1 LKDLYFFSSGGYA
14 MKCPVLLSFLLFPLV
29 LLLIA
34 FLWSGTTGSQLRV
47 TRAQSASLAL
57 SKHALTSVV
66 AGEPFIYTL
75 TVQNTGT
82 ATATNLVITDTLPL
96 SVTFVSA
103 SHSAVLTDTTVQWEI
118 ASLAAGATQQVTVAV
133 KTPAFT
139 SPFLQT
145 ARRSAPDERIVGGEQ
160 ASDGAW
166 PWQAALVWSDRN
178 AYDGAFCGGSLLHAE
193 WVLTSAHCV
202 HYYNDEPV
210 PPSEIHVVLGRNRL
224 STNEG
229 ERLAVQQII
238 AHPRYQPATLEHDI
252 ALLKLA
258 TPSQQTPIRPATPQD
273 TALFAPDVLSTVTG
287 WGDISERAEGD
298 YPDALYEVDVPIVA
312 NALCEAAYDL
322 TLGEDDWIGAS
333 MLCAGYAEGGK
344 DACFGDSGGPL
355 VVPDGTGRFVQAGI
369 VSWGGSLCA
378 QPEQYGV
385 YTRVADYTDWIA
397 YQIAAYTVVNEH
409 YRVHADDGISAS
421 GNKPVTT
428 LVEPPPVTATTYS
441 PLEIAKTGPATVYS
455 KQTVSYTITVKNKG
469 TQSVADVMIVD
480 HLPASTTFL
489 AASHGGS
496 YQEPRVT
503 WQIDTLKPGAQ
514 TAVSLTLQAPA
525 NEYGLVETPTSASTP
540 QQRIVG
546 GTEATAGAWPWQV
559 ALWDRYTNQQFCGGT
574 LLNARWVL
582 TAAHCA
588 SAVPAS
594 DMEVVGG
601 AHNLTINEPDQQRV
615 AVARAIIHPAFN
627 ALTLDEDIALL
638 KLSKP
643 LSLTS
648 RVQPVALVDS
658 DDLARPGTLATVTGW
673 GDLFEGSNEGSET
686 LQQVSLP
693 IVANEQCEEAFDWY
707 FGSDTWVTDN
717 MLCAGYEE
725 GGKDTCSGDSGG
737 PLVVP
742 DSQHGYRQAGI
753 VSWGIGC
760 AQPYVYGVYTRV
772 SHYISWIEQ
781 HMAPVIV
788 NGYYYAVSADTPQTL
803 GNIAVKT
810 TVLNNHAPTVIKLDH
825 TEVEEQAPIG
835 TVIGTLS
842 TVDEDGGEQQHTY
855 TLLDGKEDVF
865 IKGDKLFT
873 NAVFD
878 YETRATFTIQIRSND
893 GHGGIV
899 DATFSIQVQDVN
911 EAPHA
916 LADTYTTNEDE
927 RLEIAAE
934 AGLLINDADP
944 DGDDSLTVSLH
955 SEPVHGSLTLQQD
968 GAFQYTPH
976 ADYAGRDRFTYVASD
991 GDLTSAET
999 MVHIEIAPV
1008 NDPPSLAV
1016 NQGMTL
1022 VQGKTVI
1029 LSSTHLRATDQD
1041 DVYAK
1046 LRYLLVWTPGHGKLQ
1061 KDGVELRSSFTQ
1073 ADIDQQRIS
1082 YEHNGDLSR
1091 RDSFGFLLQDPSG
1104 ATTSTATFRLTI
1116 QRKPFNAIQLQR
1128 ADEVVP
1134 TGGTTTL
1141 TATVQD
1147 NGEPLMV
1154 EKEVTF
1160 TMTRSGNIA
1169 LDPVVSL
1176 THQGKVS
1183 TTLHGGTMP
1192 GQARIQAFTEDV
1204 GSVITMVTVYEP
1216 VKGMVGK
1223 PVVAYVSPDSPLRA
1237 TTLPL
1242 PTGAGSKLVTG
1253 SLTFTSSAQAHGQ
1266 ALGTI
1271 LATTVAT
1278 PAGELQLADMRTVEP
1293 LGGVA
1298 LSLYDSAGSYIRA
1311 GQELT
1316 EPCLIRMTFDNT
1328 NFETTDTSP
1337 AAQARFVVVARAAET
1352 DHWHAEPL
1360 PLTRLIRDMSGRV
1373 TVWFAAPQ
1381 SGEYGVFAA
1390 LPDTLAEEQAKYVYL
1405 PIVFTAAGG

>member
-1 LKDLYFFSSGGYA
+1 
-14 MKCPVLLSFLLFPLV
+14 MKYPALLSFLLFPLV

-34 FLWSGTTGSQLRV
+34 FLLSGTAGSQLRA
-47 TRAQSASLAL
+47 TRAQSEMLEI
-57 SKHALTSVV
+57 SKHAPASIV
-66 AGEPFIYTL
+66 AGEPLTYTL
-75 TVQNTGT
+75 TVQNTGSST
-82 ATATNLVITDTLPL
+82 ATDLVITDTLPL

-103 SHSAVLTDTTVQWEI
+103 SHGAVLTDTTVQWDI
-118 ASLAAGATQQVTVAV
+118 ASLAAGASQQVTVAV
-133 KTPAFT
+133 KTPTFT
-139 SPFLQT
+139 SPFSQT
-145 ARRSAPDERIVGGEQ
+145 VRRSAPDERIVGGEQ

-178 AYDGAFCGGSLLHAE
+178 AYDGTFCGGSLLHAE
-193 WVLTSAHCV
+193 WVMTSAHCV

-224 STNEG
+224 STKNAG
-229 ERLAVQQII
+229 ERLAVQQVIP
-238 AHPRYQPATLEHDI
+238 HPRYQPATLEHDI

-273 TALFAPDVLSTVTG
+273 AALFVPDVLSTVTG

-312 NALCEAAYDL
+312 NALCEATYDL
-322 TLGEDDWIGAS
+322 MFGEDDWIGAS

-355 VVPDGTGRFVQAGI
+355 VVPDGAGGFLQAGI

-385 YTRVADYTDWIA
+385 YTRVADYTDWITYYLA
-397 YQIAAYTVVNEH
+397 SYPVVNEH
-409 YRVHADDGISAS
+409 YRVHAAGGISAS
-421 GNKPVTT
+421 DNKSVTT
-428 LVEPPPVTATTYS
+428 LVEPPLSPAIPHS
-441 PLEIAKTGPATVYS
+441 PLEITKTGPATVYS
-455 KQTVSYTITVKNKG
+455 NQTVSYTITVNNSG
-469 TQSVADVMIVD
+469 TQTISQVMIVD
-480 HLPASTTFL
+480 HLPASTTFVN
-489 AASHGGS
+489 ASHGGN

-503 WQIDTLKPGAQ
+503 WQIDTLEPGAQ
-514 TAVSLTLQAPA
+514 TVVSLTLKAPT

-546 GTEATAGAWPWQV
+546 GTEAAIGAWPWQV
-559 ALWDRYTNQQFCGGT
+559 ALVDRATNQQFCGGT

-588 SAVPAS
+588 NAIPAS
-594 DMEVVGG
+594 DIEILAG
-601 AHNLTINEPDQQRV
+601 AHNLMEYEPSWQQGVVSRV
-615 AVARAIIHPAFN
+615 LIHPSFDEVM
-627 ALTLDEDIALL
+627 LDEDIALL

-658 DDLARPGTLATVTGW
+658 DTPLAQPGILATITGW

-686 LQQVSLP
+686 LQQVSMP
-693 IVANEQCEEAFDWY
+693 IVGNETCEEAFDRY
-707 FGSDTWVTDN
+707 FGADTWVTDN

-742 DSQHGYRQAGI
+742 DSQYGYRQAGI
-753 VSWGIGC
+753 ISWGIGC

-772 SHYISWIEQ
+772 SRYISWIEQ

-788 NGYYYAVSADTPQTL
+788 NGYYYAMSAETPQTM
-803 GNIAVKT
+803 GNTAVKT
-810 TVLNNHAPTVIKLDH
+810 TVLKNHAPTAITLDGN
-825 TEVEEQAPIG
+825 EVKEQASIG

-842 TVDEDGGEQQHTY
+842 TADADGGEQQHTY
-855 TLLDGKEDVF
+855 TLLAGQEDVF

-878 YETRATFTIQIRSND
+878 YEARSTFTIQVRSND
-893 GHGGIV
+893 GYGGIV
-899 DATFSIQVQDVN
+899 DASFAIQVQNVN

-916 LADTYTTNEDE
+916 QEDTYTTNEDE
-927 RLEIAAE
+927 RLVIAAE
-934 AGLLINDADP
+934 AGLLLNDEDP
-944 DGDDSLTVSLH
+944 DGDDTLTVSLQ
-955 SEPVHGSLTLQQD
+955 SKPVHGSLTLQQD

-976 ADYAGRDRFTYVASD
+976 ADYAGHDRFTYVVSD

-999 MVHIEIAPV
+999 MVHITISPI
-1008 NDPPSLAV
+1008 NDPPSLEV
-1016 NQGMTL
+1016 KQDMMLIQGET
-1022 VQGKTVI
+1022 GI
-1029 LSSTHLRATDQD
+1029 LSRTHLRAIDQD
-1041 DVYAK
+1041 DVYAE
-1046 LRYLLVWTPGHGKLQ
+1046 LRYLLVWNPGHGRLK

-1104 ATTSTATFRLTI
+1104 ATTSTTTFHFTI

-1134 TGGTTTL
+1134 TGGTTAL
-1141 TATVQD
+1141 TATVQE
-1147 NGEPLMV
+1147 NGKPLMV

-1169 LDPVVSL
+1169 LDSAVSI

-1183 TTLHGGTMP
+1183 TTLRGGTMP
-1192 GQARIQAFTEDV
+1192 GQARIQALAEDV
-1204 GSVITMVTVYEP
+1204 GSAITMVTVYEP

-1223 PVVAYVSPDSPLRA
+1223 PVIAYVLPDRPVTA
-1237 TTLPL
+1237 TTLAL
-1242 PTGAGSKLVTG
+1242 PTGAGNKLVTG
-1253 SLTFTSSAQAHGQ
+1253 TLTFTSSAQANGQ

-1278 PAGELQLADMRTVEP
+1278 PAGELQLADMRTTEP
-1293 LGGVA
+1293 LGGLA
-1298 LSLYDSAGSYIRA
+1298 LSLYDSAGNYIRA
-1311 GQELT
+1311 GQGLT
-1316 EPCLIRMTFDNT
+1316 EPCLLRMTFDTT
-1328 NFETTDTSP
+1328 NV
-1337 AAQARFVVVARAAET
+1337 AATEKLRAGQERFVVVVRDAET
-1352 DHWHAEPL
+1352 GHWQAEPL
-1360 PLTRLIRDMSGRV
+1360 PLTKLVRDSSGRV
-1373 TVWFAAPQ
+1373 TVWFAALH
-1381 SGEYGVFAA
+1381 SGEYGIFAA
-1390 LPDTLAEEQAKYVYL
+1390 LPTPLAEEQEKYVYL
-1405 PIVFTAAGG
+1405 PIVVMSAGY